1 MNDDDDDDVFAM
13 LNLAANGRD
22 YLLAIGKELAKDP
35 EKEAFS
41 VEIQDDV
48 GVTYKMVIWLD
59 EQPDLVLVDNGNDKK
74 TLN

>member
-1 MNDDDDDDVFAM
+1 MNDDDDDVFAM

-48 GVTYKMVIWLD
+48 GVTYNIVIWLD
-59 EQPDLVLVDNGNDKK
+59 QQPQLVLVENGDDK
-74 TLN
+74 TTVN

>member
-1 MNDDDDDDVFAM
+1 MNDDDDVFAM

-48 GVTYKMVIWLD
+48 GVTYNIVIWLD
-59 EQPDLVLVDNGNDKK
+59 QQPQLVLVENGDDK
-74 TLN
+74 TTVN